1 MENNRTK
8 KIVVTLAILAGT
20 TLVVNNIP
28 APAGFA
34 QPESKPESVGHV
46 LFVNRTPGS
55 FLDGL
60 DRGLEQMVDGL
71 DELDH

>member
-1 MENNRTK
+1 MENNCTK
-8 KIVVTLAILAGT
+8 NIVVTLAIVAGT

-28 APAGFA
+28 ALAGFA
-34 QPESKPESVGHV
+34 QAESKSESVGLV

-60 DRGLEQMVDGL
+60 GRGLEQMVDGL
-71 DELDH
+71 DELDR